1 MVLGS
6 LISKHELAPPQD
18 GAHTVL
24 SRFPNLAVGEYR
36 GIETTGTESRASPR
50 TKPWSSTHR
59 VLRTHLGFG
68 VNAEAQQAVV
78 DLEGDGVAPGC
89 QILFSQQC
97 GQAREDLRGD
107 SKDIGITIQSPPS
120 MHQRACPS
128 LKLTHRSAEVEPL
141 QACEDMIFMKAFDA
155 SENFFMSTGLGTLWG
170 EGAKSRQCIGIGT
183 PSPPLGPCQTPSC
196 RGSSPHSLP
205 AAHRFKTRLSKYATA
220 ATDSGESTASSV
232 VIWEQRRAL

>member
-50 TKPWSSTHR
+50 TKPWSSTHQ

-97 GQAREDLRGD
+97 GQARE
-107 SKDIGITIQSPPS
+107 IG
-120 MHQRACPS
+120 RA
-128 LKLTHRSAEVEPL
+128 HV
-141 QACEDMIFMKAFDA
+141 
-155 SENFFMSTGLGTLWG
+155 
-170 EGAKSRQCIGIGT
+170 
-183 PSPPLGPCQTPSC
+183 
-196 RGSSPHSLP
+196 
-205 AAHRFKTRLSKYATA
+205 
-220 ATDSGESTASSV
+220 
-232 VIWEQRRAL
+232 

>member
-50 TKPWSSTHR
+50 TKSWRSTRH

-97 GQAREDLRGD
+97 GQAREDLRGYWYYHTEPTLNAPE
-107 SKDIGITIQSPPS
+107 SLPLSETHPS
-120 MHQRACPS
+120 Q
-128 LKLTHRSAEVEPL
+128 
-141 QACEDMIFMKAFDA
+141 
-155 SENFFMSTGLGTLWG
+155 
-170 EGAKSRQCIGIGT
+170 
-183 PSPPLGPCQTPSC
+183 C
-196 RGSSPHSLP
+196 RGG
-205 AAHRFKTRLSKYATA
+205 AAAGL
-220 ATDSGESTASSV
+220 
-232 VIWEQRRAL
+232 